1 MLAAVAVAADRFDPD
16 ALALGELLPWLT
28 AAVDAAG
35 VEHAVLSDGRQHV
48 RIDVENGSLLA
59 GRPIVLHY
67 RIAGLVTAEPK
78 ILSLRRLIA
87 LVRQRRIGRSLIVRD
102 PRMKRHVLALRV
114 FDALAAGATRSD
126 IAEELFQLSAASP
139 AVQES
144 LYSRVRRLVGE
155 TRRLRGGA
163 WRMLMRRS
171 RV

>member
-1 MLAAVAVAADRFDPD
+1 MLPAIAVAADRSDPD

-48 RIDVENGSLLA
+48 RIDVEDGSLLA
-59 GRPIVLHY
+59 GRPVVLHY
-67 RIAGLVTAEPK
+67 RIAGIVSAEQK
-78 ILSLRRLIA
+78 ILPLRRLIA
-87 LVRQRRIGRSLIVRD
+87 LLRHRRIGRSLIVRD
-102 PRMKRHVLALRV
+102 PRMSRHVLALRV
-114 FDALAAGATRSD
+114 FDALAAGATRVE
-126 IAEELFQLSAASP
+126 IAEALFDVSAAAP
-139 AVQES
+139 EVQDS
-144 LYSRVRRLVGE
+144 LHSRVRRLVGE